1 MVYNFCF
8 LVTLASYFITIND
21 KLQFGVTTI
30 VFAPYLLEV
39 LEIMN
44 QNKNG
49 YLIYDNKNIFIIVN
63 KFLFVYTLIIS
74 SLILTYNLNINLSL
88 ENKLILEETIKYG
101 ILVYPFKYGIEIL
114 YNIFGKTHHNYFIG
128 DREMYIIFII
138 LISILFAFI
147 SSNSL
152 IKIKTQKLDL
162 FLKIKMKI

>member
-1 MVYNFCF
+1 MLFY
-8 LVTLASYFITIND
+8 YKTIND
-21 KLQFGVTTI
+21 KLQFEVTTI
-30 VFAPYLLEV
+30 VFFDPYLLEV

-49 YLIYDNKNIFIIVN
+49 YLIYDNKKNIFIIVN

-114 YNIFGKTHHNYFIG
+114 YNIFW
-128 DREMYIIFII
+128 
-138 LISILFAFI
+138 
-147 SSNSL
+147 
-152 IKIKTQKLDL
+152 
-162 FLKIKMKI
+162 

>member
-1 MVYNFCF
+1 MNFSKEGTRLWYITFAF

-30 VFAPYLLEV
+30 VFFDPYLLEV

-49 YLIYDNKNIFIIVN
+49 YLIYDNKKNIFIIVN

-114 YNIFGKTHHNYFIG
+114 YNIFW
-128 DREMYIIFII
+128 
-138 LISILFAFI
+138 
-147 SSNSL
+147 
-152 IKIKTQKLDL
+152 
-162 FLKIKMKI
+162 

>member
-1 MVYNFCF
+1 MNFSKEGTRLWYITFAF

-30 VFAPYLLEV
+30 VFFAPYLLEV

-49 YLIYDNKNIFIIVN
+49 YLIYDNKKNIFIIVN

-101 ILVYPFKYGIEIL
+101 FLVYSFKYGIEIL
-114 YNIFGKTHHNYFIG
+114 YNIFW
-128 DREMYIIFII
+128 
-138 LISILFAFI
+138 
-147 SSNSL
+147 
-152 IKIKTQKLDL
+152 
-162 FLKIKMKI
+162 

>member
-1 MVYNFCF
+1 MNFSKEGTRLWYITFAF

-21 KLQFGVTTI
+21 KLQFWVTTI
-30 VFAPYLLEV
+30 VFFAPYLLEV

-49 YLIYDNKNIFIIVN
+49 YLIYDNKKNIFIIVN

-114 YNIFGKTHHNYFIG
+114 YNIFW
-128 DREMYIIFII
+128 
-138 LISILFAFI
+138 
-147 SSNSL
+147 
-152 IKIKTQKLDL
+152 
-162 FLKIKMKI
+162 